1 MAFYACSTRGGSPV
15 ASLSKKIPLIITKMG
30 GNVQININ
38 KDIGVLAP
46 KLIYGANVAQATK
59 QPVIDINAIQN
70 LNYKLAAYITT
81 YSAYTYNGIDITDS
95 SGNVLL
101 TCAKEGAAGN
111 NIVVDETVRN
121 LWANSKIVVKERSQ
135 NSGIT
140 GYGVILASD
149 DTEIMGISAAPSTN
163 THTTGASSYA
173 KNNAFTFGTY
183 SASNNINGV
192 VWREITVN
200 TSGVYKIY
208 LSSLLN
214 GTYGASGWTADRRI
228 ELLLIDGNTA
238 TSLGTAGSQCLY
250 PSVNYQ
256 QTYTMSGSIFIPSIQ
271 LTAGQKLQLK
281 FYEDSYTLHGHELII
296 FK

>member
-1 MAFYACSTRGGSPV
+1 MSVQIAH
-15 ASLSKKIPLIITKMG
+15 ASLDENGKTSG
-30 GNVQININ
+30 GNPGDQTGKEVCIRSWHSKPWNV
-38 KDIGVLAP
+38 VLRATDSTMRE
-46 KLIYGANVAQATK
+46 KIAQAMK
-59 QPVIDINAIQN
+59 
-70 LNYKLAAYITT
+70 
-81 YSAYTYNGIDITDS
+81 
-95 SGNVLL
+95 
-101 TCAKEGAAGN
+101 
-111 NIVVDETVRN
+111 
-121 LWANSKIVVKERSQ
+121 
-135 NSGIT
+135 
-140 GYGVILASD
+140 
-149 DTEIMGISAAPSTN
+149 SAAPSTN